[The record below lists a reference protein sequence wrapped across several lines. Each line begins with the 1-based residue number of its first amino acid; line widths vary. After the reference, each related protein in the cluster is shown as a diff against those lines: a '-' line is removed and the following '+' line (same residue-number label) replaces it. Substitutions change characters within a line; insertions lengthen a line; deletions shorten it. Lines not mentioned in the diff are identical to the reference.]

1 MSCRYVCCF
10 ILKWWNLIVSWEL
23 LCKSFDFY
31 LQGVK
36 RTEDTSTVDDEGN
49 WKRRKVAN
57 AEEEDED
64 ADADVCTAPDESRVI
79 DTVVTKPVVKE
90 ETSEK
95 VPTNGS
101 EKYDPLEADAEESNP
116 EDESKDA
123 QSEMPVQEEEEE
135 KGKIKDDTLG
145 DDNLWAEVDRDIGS
159 LLETVDGEAETE
171 SLNDMMEEE
180 LLTVKQ
186 EPDSATRG
194 SRASNRN
201 KATRGSPAAKTRGKK
216 KK

>member
-1 MSCRYVCCF
+1 M
-10 ILKWWNLIVSWEL
+10 
-23 LCKSFDFY
+23 
-31 LQGVK
+31 
-36 RTEDTSTVDDEGN
+36 STVDDEGN

-64 ADADVCTAPDESRVI
+64 ADADICTAPDEARVT
-79 DTVVTKPVVKE
+79 DAVVTKPVVKE

-123 QSEMPVQEEEEE
+123 QSEIPVQEEEE

-145 DDNLWAEVDRDIGS
+145 DDNLWADVDRDIGS

-171 SLNDMMEEE
+171 SLNDMMEDE
-180 LLTVKQ
+180 LLAVKQ

-194 SRASNRN
+194 SRGSHRN

>member
-1 MSCRYVCCF
+1 V
-10 ILKWWNLIVSWEL
+10 N
-23 LCKSFDFY
+23 
-31 LQGVK
+31 
-36 RTEDTSTVDDEGN
+36 TVDDEGN

-64 ADADVCTAPDESRVI
+64 ADADVCMAPDEARVNE
-79 DTVVTKPVVKE
+79 TVTTNPVVKE

-101 EKYDPLEADAEESNP
+101 KKYDPLEADAEESNP

-123 QSEMPVQEEEEE
+123 QSETPVKEEEE
-135 KGKIKDDTLG
+135 KLKMKDDTIG

-171 SLNDMMEEE
+171 SLNDLMEDE
-180 LLTVKQ
+180 LLAVKQ

-194 SRASNRN
+194 SRSSHRN
-201 KATRGSPAAKTRGKK
+201 KAVRGSPAAKARGKK

>member
-1 MSCRYVCCF
+1 M
-10 ILKWWNLIVSWEL
+10 
-23 LCKSFDFY
+23 
-31 LQGVK
+31 
-36 RTEDTSTVDDEGN
+36 STVDDEGN
-49 WKRRKVAN
+49 WKRRKVAS
-57 AEEEDED
+57 AQEEDED
-64 ADADVCTAPDESRVI
+64 ADADVCTVPDETRVSE
-79 DTVVTKPVVKE
+79 TVATNPVAKE

-123 QSEMPVQEEEEE
+123 QSEVPVKEEEE
-135 KGKIKDDTLG
+135 KVKLKDDTIG

-171 SLNDMMEEE
+171 SLNDMMEDE
-180 LLTVKQ
+180 LLAVKQ

-194 SRASNRN
+194 SRGSHRN